1 MIAQIALTAGV
12 CLAFFYTFIQKTTRS
27 GFRYFLYGVLVLG
40 LYFIWAPDQA
50 TAFAHVIGVGRGADL
65 VTYFWI
71 VFSLIVIVILH
82 LKIRLLH
89 EQLTELARSVAI
101 QNSTSKNNERY

>member
-12 CLAFFYTFIQKTTRS
+12 CLALIYTFIQRTTRS
-27 GFRYFLYGVLVLG
+27 GVRYFLYGILALG
-40 LYFIWAPDQA
+40 LYFIWIPGHA
-50 TAFAHVIGVGRGADL
+50 TAFAHVFGIGRGADL

-101 QNSTSKNNERY
+101 QNPKTRN